1 MFCPWQREST
11 TLYALAKYQKISILP
26 AGLKPAQIS
35 NSVSLKQLT
44 YIQRLCQ
51 QPLAAFEKLTGQFIS
66 RARGHLACQFRR
78 IIKLRDWPWPKI
90 TYKAFE
96 NILFLILI
104 TYLQLC
110 MYIHSQLLIFF
121 ERYTHYLYKFIIH
134 KCIWNSKGV
143 SFVFLNTTNSK
154 FLHANFTIFYGL
166 TFLVFLNRSRYLIKA
181 K

>member
-1 MFCPWQREST
+1 MFPKNNSFC
-11 TLYALAKYQKISILP
+11 KISTNYLT
-26 AGLKPAQIS
+26 GTTYRGQIIGEDFVKFCGFLRIYGS
-35 NSVSLKQLT
+35 
-44 YIQRLCQ
+44 YIQWLCQ

-110 MYIHSQLLIFF
+110 KYIHSQLFIFF

-166 TFLVFLNRSRYLIKA
+166 TFLVFLIQSRYLIKA